1 LIVGAAT
8 RDHMTEVVLTIT
20 QVAERLGISRRT
32 IRIYESEGFITVER
46 QGNRTLLRPPD
57 IEAILRIERIR
68 NDLGVNLA
76 GVGVILEMRRKLIEM
91 QQQLDRMEREFD
103 RKLQESLSDKALA
116 ALGRR
121 AVVKVEPE
129 D

>member
-1 LIVGAAT
+1 
-8 RDHMTEVVLTIT
+8 MTEVVLTIT

-57 IEAILRIERIR
+57 IEAILRIERLR

-76 GVGVILEMRRKLIEM
+76 GVGVILEMRRKLVEM
-91 QQQLDRMEREFD
+91 QQQIDRMEREFD
-103 RKLQESLSDKALA
+103 RKVRDALSNKTLA
-116 ALGRR
+116 GLERR
-121 AVVKVEPE
+121 AVVKVETE

>member
-1 LIVGAAT
+1 
-8 RDHMTEVVLTIT
+8 MTEVVLTIT

-32 IRIYESEGFITVER
+32 IRVYESEGFITVER
-46 QGNRTLLRPPD
+46 RGNRTLLRPSD
-57 IEAILRIERIR
+57 IEAILRIERLR

-76 GVGVILEMRRKLIEM
+76 GVGVILEMRRKMIEM

-103 RKLQESLSDKALA
+103 RKIREALSNKALTG
-116 ALGRR
+116 LERR
-121 AVVKVEPE
+121 AVVKVETE